1 MYNFPTN
8 QVPVQK
14 MNELNKKAFNG
25 LLRLIIT
32 LAILLFLP
40 AWSICYWQAWIF
52 LLVFS
57 IPVLAITLYLMKK
70 DPKLLERRVYALQRL
85 CTFHNTVFEYPTF
98 MIIKSIQFLTLTLV

>member
-1 MYNFPTN
+1 MYNFPAN

-57 IPVLAITLYLMKK
+57 IPVLA
-70 DPKLLERRVYALQRL
+70 LQRL

-98 MIIKSIQFLTLTLV
+98 MIIKSI